1 MEENQVTPVATE
13 QPAAEGATQAVQE
26 EEQAT
31 TTEETKGEEPAKAE
45 EAPKSFTQ
53 DEVNAIVKERLE
65 RQESKFLERLGIEA
79 KEGIDDLL
87 AKSKGYD
94 EAKEREGNL
103 LSENRAL
110 RESIALIKNSVDP
123 NREDD
128 VRTYFKGKG
137 IDLTEETLKEAM
149 ETHPEW
155 RSRKEAQTTIKALT
169 PQKDQP
175 KTEDDWEYT
184 KRLFGLR

>member
-31 TTEETKGEEPAKAE
+31 ATEEPKWEEPAKAE
-45 EAPKSFTQ
+45 ETPKTFTQ

-65 RQESKFLERLGIEA
+65 RQESKFLERLGI
-79 KEGIDDLL
+79 
-87 AKSKGYD
+87 

-137 IDLTEETLKEAM
+137 IDLTEEALKEAM

-155 RSRKEAQTTIKALT
+155 RSRKEAQTTIRALT